1 MLWKSQVIQSGDCDC
16 EETEA
21 DKLVDMKGEMREN
34 IGDDGDDVEKMYESE
49 RASKTCFFFKVPKG
63 TTPRIF
69 LDIFDSFLILRM
81 HN

>member
-21 DKLVDMKGEMREN
+21 DKLVDMKGGMREN

-49 RASKTCFFFKVPKG
+49 RASKTFFLKFQRALPPG
-63 TTPRIF
+63 YFWIF
-69 LDIFDSFLILRM
+69 LTAS
-81 HN
+81 